1 MCCISENFHYLYS
14 LLSQLK
20 ISVLDNQRKEA
31 KLRYNEA
38 LQAYVTQYFG
48 RPLEKLNVNEPFLNY
63 IYSTSN
69 DIFQTFFEGVQA
81 KVASGV
87 KASEVSY
94 QLAFSK
100 QELRK
105 VINQYPG
112 STVSYVWFNKRCSKE
127 TD

>member
-1 MCCISENFHYLYS
+1 M
-14 LLSQLK
+14 
-20 ISVLDNQRKEA
+20 
-31 KLRYNEA
+31 
-38 LQAYVTQYFG
+38 
-48 RPLEKLNVNEPFLNY
+48 
-63 IYSTSN
+63 
-69 DIFQTFFEGVQA
+69 QA

-112 STVSYVWFNKRCSKE
+112 STVSCLIKGCSKK
-127 TD
+127 TTQVNAAKNVSAKK

>member
-1 MCCISENFHYLYS
+1 M
-14 LLSQLK
+14 
-20 ISVLDNQRKEA
+20 
-31 KLRYNEA
+31 
-38 LQAYVTQYFG
+38 
-48 RPLEKLNVNEPFLNY
+48 
-63 IYSTSN
+63 
-69 DIFQTFFEGVQA
+69 QA

-112 STVSYVWFNKRCSKE
+112 STVSYLLFNKRVFKKTTQVNAAKNVSALFVCLKIVFYDTKLCLVFSDCCVKFLISFH
-127 TD
+127 